1 MSSGQ
6 KGGHLPIQQRIKSLL
21 QQGSLQAV
29 YDLSHEY
36 VRTVGDML
44 SDYQLVLAQWEET
57 NPELLRKLIVRTWD
71 RLDKSTQRR
80 FMHLMI
86 NMIHR
91 VAKSKF
97 WKAGVTTG
105 EVQSQPF
112 DFEGDEIDLDKTMES
127 AMDNPIPSYDNIYV
141 LDRKK
146 RKKSTVLVMDVSGSM
161 QGEKLSMAAI
171 AVASIAMNLDQK
183 DEYSVVLFSE
193 QVNILKRVDQQTPLD
208 EVIRNV
214 LEILPGGRTNI
225 GLGLLAGLKEIN
237 RSTTEQKT
245 AILLTDGQQ
254 NTGQDPVPL
263 ARKFPQLHVINL
275 PGGKPSFA
283 QEIARCGRGH
293 FISLTN
299 MLDVPKAIL
308 ECLA

>member
-1 MSSGQ
+1 MSAGQ
-6 KGGHLPIQQRIKSLL
+6 KGFYLPIQERIKYLL
-21 QQGSLQAV
+21 EQGNLQAI
-29 YDLSHEY
+29 YELSKEY

-44 SDYQLVLAQWEET
+44 NDYPLVLAQWEEA
-57 NPELLRKLIVRTWD
+57 NPELLRKLMVRTWD
-71 RLDKSTQRR
+71 RLDKSVQKR

-91 VAKSKF
+91 VAKSEF
-97 WKAGVTTG
+97 LKAGVTTG

-112 DFEGDEIDLDKTMES
+112 DFEGDEIDLDRTVES
-127 AMDNPIPSYDNIYV
+127 IVDNPIPSYENIYV

-146 RKKSTVLVMDVSGSM
+146 RKKSTVLIMDVSGSM

-171 AVASIAMNLDQK
+171 AVASIAMNLDRK

-193 QVNILKRVDQQTPLD
+193 QVNILKRVDQQKPLD
-208 EVIRNV
+208 EVIRKV

-237 RSTTEQKT
+237 RSVTEHKT

-254 NTGQDPVPL
+254 NTGHDPLPL
-263 ARKFPQLHVINL
+263 ARRFPQLHVISL

-293 FISLTN
+293 FISLNN

-308 ECLA
+308 KCLA